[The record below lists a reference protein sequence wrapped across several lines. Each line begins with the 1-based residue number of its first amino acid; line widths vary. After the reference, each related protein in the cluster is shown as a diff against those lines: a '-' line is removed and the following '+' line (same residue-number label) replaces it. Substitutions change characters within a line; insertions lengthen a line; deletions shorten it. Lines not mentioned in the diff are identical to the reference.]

1 MARKK
6 RKKKEKTS
14 SDTHEQT
21 KELLAMLHETEDT
34 GTVQQ
39 IFTETSEIDNNLV
52 QSSPPPPPPT
62 IESPP
67 PPTIES
73 STPPPIEPEEQP
85 EEQKKDERSTGKFFK
100 DTGVFFNQLGE
111 AYEARY
117 SLWEKSDLT
126 LMAIL
131 REIRKINE
139 ENTDKFVR
147 SIEELDKKI
156 IKGFDEFLV
165 KRNEI
170 ERYSDTDYKEIA
182 KNFQKTLD
190 LLNFQIRE
198 FKLNQMVTE
207 MFNIYS
213 R

>member
-6 RKKKEKTS
+6 KKKKEKSS

-39 IFTETSEIDNNLV
+39 MFTETSEIDNNLV
-52 QSSPPPPPPT
+52 QSPPPPPP
-62 IESPP
+62 PP
-67 PPTIES
+67 IES
-73 STPPPIEPEEQP
+73 STPSPIAQEESKK
-85 EEQKKDERSTGKFFK
+85 EEKTTSTFFK
-100 DTGVFFNQLGE
+100 DTGVFFSQLGE

-139 ENTDKFVR
+139 DNTEQFVKAIEN
-147 SIEELDKKI
+147 LDKKI

-165 KRNEI
+165 KRTEL

-213 R
+213 K

>member
-6 RKKKEKTS
+6 KKKKEKSS
-14 SDTHEQT
+14 SDSHEQT
-21 KELLAMLHETEDT
+21 QELLNMLHETEDK

-39 IFTETSEIDNNLV
+39 VFTETSEIDDIV
-52 QSSPPPPPPT
+52 TQTPPPPPPPPT
-62 IESPP
+62 ID
-67 PPTIES
+67 
-73 STPPPIEPEEQP
+73 STPPPPPIAQ
-85 EEQKKDERSTGKFFK
+85 EEQKKEEKTISSFFR

-126 LMAIL
+126 VMAIL
-131 REIRKINE
+131 REIRRINE
-139 ENTDKFVR
+139 ENTEQFVKV
-147 SIEELDKKI
+147 IDDMDKKI
-156 IKGFDEFLV
+156 MKGFNEFLV
-165 KRNEI
+165 KRNEL
-170 ERYSDTDYKEIA
+170 ERYSDTNYKEIA

-213 R
+213 K

>member
-6 RKKKEKTS
+6 RKKKEKLS
-14 SDTHEQT
+14 LDTHEQT
-21 KELLAMLHETEDT
+21 KELLSMLHETEDK
-34 GTVQQ
+34 GTVQR
-39 IFTETSEIDNNLV
+39 IFTETSEIDNDLI
-52 QSSPPPPPPT
+52 QSPPPPPT

-67 PPTIES
+67 PPPTID
-73 STPPPIEPEEQP
+73 STIPSPIVQ
-85 EEQKKDERSTGKFFK
+85 EEQKKEENTTKKFFK
-100 DTGVFFNQLGE
+100 DMGVFFNQLGE

-126 LMAIL
+126 VMAIL

-139 ENTDKFVR
+139 ENTDQFVKV
-147 SIEELDKKI
+147 IDDMDKKI

-165 KRNEI
+165 KRNEL
-170 ERYSDTDYKEIA
+170 ERYSDTNYKEIA

-213 R
+213 K

>member
-6 RKKKEKTS
+6 KKKKEKS
-14 SDTHEQT
+14 SLDTHEQT
-21 KELLAMLHETEDT
+21 QELLNMLHETEDK
-34 GTVQQ
+34 GLVQQ
-39 IFTETSEIDNNLV
+39 IFTETSEIDDLV
-52 QSSPPPPPPT
+52 AQTPPPPPPIIDST
-62 IESPP
+62 TPSPNE
-67 PPTIES
+67 T
-73 STPPPIEPEEQP
+73 
-85 EEQKKDERSTGKFFK
+85 EEQKKDERTTSTFFK
-100 DTGVFFNQLGE
+100 DTGVFFSQLGE

-131 REIRKINE
+131 REIRKINQD
-139 ENTDKFVR
+139 NTEQFVKG
-147 SIEELDKKI
+147 IDNLDKKI
-156 IKGFDEFLV
+156 LKGFDEFLV
-165 KRNEI
+165 KRTEL

-213 R
+213 K

>member
-6 RKKKEKTS
+6 RKKKEKSS
-14 SDTHEQT
+14 SDSVQPYEQT
-21 KELLAMLHETEDT
+21 KELLAMLH
-34 GTVQQ
+34 GTDDKENIPQEKTVDP
-39 IFTETSEIDNNLV
+39 EIDNNLM
-52 QSSPPPPPPT
+52 QAPPPPPP
-62 IESPP
+62 PP
-67 PPTIES
+67 PSIDSSVPSTI
-73 STPPPIEPEEQP
+73 PQ
-85 EEQKKDERSTGKFFK
+85 EEQKKDERTTSTFFK
-100 DTGVFFNQLGE
+100 DTGVFFSQLGE

-139 ENTDKFVR
+139 DNTEQFVKA
-147 SIEELDKKI
+147 IDNLDKKI

-165 KRNEI
+165 KRTEL

-213 R
+213 K

>member
-6 RKKKEKTS
+6 KKKKEKS
-14 SDTHEQT
+14 SPDT
-21 KELLAMLHETEDT
+21 KEQIQELSNMLHETEDK
-34 GTVQQ
+34 GTIQQ
-39 IFTETSEIDNNLV
+39 VFTESSEIDDIV
-52 QSSPPPPPPT
+52 TQTPPPPPPT
-62 IESPP
+62 IDSTIPSP
-67 PPTIES
+67 IA
-73 STPPPIEPEEQP
+73 Q
-85 EEQKKDERSTGKFFK
+85 EEQKKEEITTSSFFK

-126 LMAIL
+126 VMAIL

-139 ENTDKFVR
+139 ENTDQFVKV
-147 SIEELDKKI
+147 IEDMDKKI

-165 KRNEI
+165 KRNEL
-170 ERYSDTDYKEIA
+170 ERYSDTNYKEIA

-213 R
+213 K